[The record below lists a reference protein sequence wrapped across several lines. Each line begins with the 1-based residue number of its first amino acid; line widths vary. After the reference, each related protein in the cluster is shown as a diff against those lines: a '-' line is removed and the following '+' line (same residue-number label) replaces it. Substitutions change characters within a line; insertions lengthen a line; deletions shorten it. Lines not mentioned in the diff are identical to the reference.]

1 MEYSEEFRLQ
11 YYTNTLYSEDP
22 KTENIMITED
32 IKKFQWHK
40 PYYYAG
46 IQSEP
51 PENFPHKHGNYKQGW
66 WWGINCGY
74 PLEIPCI
81 TINADGYNNLEY
93 PSLQKVRKTNMHKN
107 AFLLP
112 LEYHRHW
119 IAYEKIYK
127 KKFQW
132 DTKID
137 DVVYRGINTG
147 IEEKARKNFVEKYIN
162 KYNVGLIFNKNFQQN
177 QQYPELSKE
186 MLSMEDMCQ
195 YKYIVS
201 IEGNDKDSGINWKLA
216 SNSVV
221 LMRRPKFESW
231 LMEGLLIPFYHY
243 VPLNDEFTD
252 FEEKLEWCKN
262 HPNEC
267 KKISENAYK
276 FMSTFCDPKVEF
288 NIYKKIIDFYQKK
301 YNFQYEK

>member
-1 MEYSEEFRLQ
+1 MNYTEEFRLD
-11 YYTNTLYSEDP
+11 YYTNCLYSQNP
-22 KTENIMITED
+22 KKED
-32 IKKFQWHK
+32 IIITNEIKNFNWHK
-40 PYYYAG
+40 PYFYQG
-46 IQSEP
+46 FESEP
-51 PENFPHKHGNYKQGW
+51 PENFPHKHGKFKEGW

-74 PLEIPCI
+74 PLKIPCI
-81 TINADGYNNLEY
+81 TINADGYDNLGY
-93 PSLQKVRKTNMHKN
+93 PSLQKVRKTNLHKN
-107 AFLLP
+107 SILLP

-127 KKFQW
+127 KNFNW
-132 DTKID
+132 DTKKN
-137 DVVYRGINTG
+137 DVIYRGINTG
-147 IEEKARKNFVEKYIN
+147 IEEKARKKFVEKYIH
-162 KYNVGLIFNKNFQQN
+162 KYNVALTMNPNFHQN
-177 QQYPELSKE
+177 PQYPELSKE
-186 MLSMEDMCQ
+186 SMSMEDMCQ

-231 LMEGLLIPFYHY
+231 LMEGLLVPFYHY

-267 KKISENAYK
+267 KKITENAYQ
-276 FMSTFCDPKVEF
+276 FMSTFSNPTVEF

-301 YNFQYEK
+301 YNFIV